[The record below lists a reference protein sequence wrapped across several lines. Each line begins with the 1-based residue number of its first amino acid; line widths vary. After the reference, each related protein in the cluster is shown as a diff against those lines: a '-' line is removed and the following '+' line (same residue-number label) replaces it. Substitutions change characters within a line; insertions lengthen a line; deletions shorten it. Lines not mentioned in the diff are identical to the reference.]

1 MNLNTLKAFAVAGIV
16 SAAASAIAH
25 EPGSVERFESL
36 DRNGDGFVTRDEAKD
51 AEELNTRFTEL
62 DTNNDNKLSRQE
74 YGALEEESR
83 AAAEKAAAA
92 AGATGKTRTKE
103 IRK

>member
-1 MNLNTLKAFAVAGIV
+1 MNLNILKAFAAAAFLCV
-16 SAAASAIAH
+16 AASAIAH
-25 EPGSVERFESL
+25 EPGSAARFERL

-62 DTNNDNKLSRQE
+62 DVNNDNKLSRQE
-74 YGALEEESR
+74 YGALEEEAR
-83 AAAEKAAAA
+83 AAAQKAAAA
-92 AGATGKTRTKE
+92 AGGTGKTRTKE

>member
-1 MNLNTLKAFAVAGIV
+1 MNLNIVKAFAVAAMLCV
-16 SAAASAIAH
+16 PAVVLAH
-25 EPGSVERFESL
+25 EPGSAERFERL

-62 DTNNDNKLSRQE
+62 DTNNDNKLTRQE
-74 YGALEEESR
+74 YGALEEEAR

-92 AGATGKTRTKE
+92 GGTGKSRVKETRK
-103 IRK
+103 

>member
-1 MNLNTLKAFAVAGIV
+1 MNLNSLKAIVIAGMLC
-16 SAAASAIAH
+16 APAMALAH
-25 EPGSVERFESL
+25 EPGSAERFERL
-36 DRNGDGFVTRDEAKD
+36 DRNGDGFVSRDEAKD

-92 AGATGKTRTKE
+92 AGATGKIRSTK
-103 IRK
+103 KGD